1 MLKLRAYR
9 AFAAVSLA
17 IIPAALLLTSHSTK
31 AVANPLAPIWT
42 GAYVGAQGGAKWSD
56 ISTDFSSNLSATDW
70 AGGGHIGYNIGLGA
84 IIVGVEA
91 DASLD
96 SSKFSYAPS
105 FAGGTGTYETDW
117 SGTIR
122 GRIGLPVGP
131 ALLYATAGYAWTDA
145 TLTEVKAGGAS
156 FSSSHSFNGV
166 VYGLGAET
174 YVLPN
179 MSLRLEALRYDY
191 SADKLSISD
200 AKNILEEFDPSE
212 TVVRAGVTF
221 HLN

>member
-1 MLKLRAYR
+1 MTSLRAYR
-9 AFAAVSLA
+9 ALAAATVLA
-17 IIPAALLLTSHSTK
+17 GAATLSNSS
-31 AVANPLAPIWT
+31 AEANPLAPIWT
-42 GAYVGAQGGAKWSD
+42 GAYIGAQGGAKWSG
-56 ISTDFSSNLSATDW
+56 INTDFSSSLSATDW
-70 AGGGHIGYNIGLGA
+70 TGGGHIGYNIGLGA
-84 IIVGVEA
+84 LVVGVEA

-96 SSKFSYAPS
+96 SSKFTYTPS
-105 FAGGTGTYETDW
+105 LTGGTGAFQSDW
-117 SGTIR
+117 SGTVR
-122 GRIGLPVGP
+122 GRIGMPVGP

-145 TLTEVKAGGAS
+145 TLSEKTPVGAS

-179 MSLRLEALRYDY
+179 MSLRLEALRFDY
-191 SADKLSISD
+191 SSDKLSISN
-200 AKNILEEFDPSE
+200 ATQIEEFDPSE